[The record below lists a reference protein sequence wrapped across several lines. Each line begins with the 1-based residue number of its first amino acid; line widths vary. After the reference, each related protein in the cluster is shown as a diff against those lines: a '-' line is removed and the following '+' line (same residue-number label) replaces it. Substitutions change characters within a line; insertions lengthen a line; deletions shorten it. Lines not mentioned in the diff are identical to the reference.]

1 MVKINQ
7 LQNALALETHGN
19 FYRAATAQNISQ
31 PALTRSI
38 QQLEKSM
45 GVVLFNRNSDGV
57 VPTEFGKI
65 LLVRARTIV
74 SESERLQQEMN
85 QLQDFDAGHL
95 NVSFG
100 VYPAELSGCR
110 AIGELIRLHPN
121 LSCRVNVHE
130 WRFII
135 QQVIENKID
144 LGVAEISTL
153 KHDDAT
159 LASEPLGQ
167 HDAVFFCRKGHPLLG
182 HSKVSKADLDMF
194 PLAAVNLPPRVVK
207 LFPGLTTVSKSTGDL
222 VPSVEIDN
230 LAMARTIVEKSDT
243 FGTAT
248 LVQIEPWLK
257 SGSIKVLPYR
267 REWLKLSYGFIYLRH
282 HQLAP
287 AAIKFMELSHDIEA
301 RLARRNRELMEQIFP
316 KSKKIKRVAISQK
329 AG

>member
-19 FYRAATAQNISQ
+19 FYRAAIAQNISQ
-31 PALTRSI
+31 PALSRSI

-45 GVVLFNRNSDGV
+45 GVVLFDRNQDGV
-57 VPTEFGKI
+57 VPTNFGKI

-74 SESERLQQEMN
+74 GESEKLQREML
-85 QLQDFDAGHL
+85 QLQDLDTGHI
-95 NVSFG
+95 NISMG

-110 AIGELIRLHPN
+110 AIGDLIRLHPN
-121 LSCRVNVHE
+121 LSCQVNVHE

-135 QQVIENKID
+135 RQVIENKID

-153 KHDDAT
+153 RQDDAT
-159 LASEPLGQ
+159 LAIEPLGQ
-167 HDAVFFCRKGHPLLG
+167 HEAVLFCRKGHPLLG
-182 HSKVSKADLDMF
+182 HRKVSKADLDKY
-194 PLAAVNLPPRVVK
+194 PLAAVNLPPRVIE
-207 LFPGLTTVSKSTGDL
+207 LFPGMTTVSKSTGDL

-230 LAMARTIVEKSDT
+230 LSMALSIIETSNA

-287 AAIKFMELSHDIEA
+287 AALKFMELSHDIET

-316 KSKKIKRVAISQK
+316 AKKTRRVAKSKKAR
-329 AG
+329 